1 MIIRG
6 LIILFLFIS
15 STQKDTHPIRSIA
28 AVPELSGNCVLL
40 LSEFINNS
48 QTKQE
53 ILSNE
58 LLNFS
63 TKVKE
68 INDNFNSL
76 RSDEQ
81 ELFGYTT
88 LINKFKVEDD
98 HFDDVLLALE
108 NTGPL
113 TQSQMMKFSD
123 LKKKVELLTSKYNE
137 LSKFRD
143 NFIHQQQKNSSEI
156 LSSKWSNHGDK
167 HKKAKSFS
175 EAKKLSESEA
185 QYLPELDNQVIEKF
199 VIQNYDKG
207 YILDRGNKGIWIYMY
222 FDSQIGFNNGISTN
236 WIRVEVQSSTYHG
249 HPADPARVRQ
259 AVGDAAFEFLE
270 RNFQSTLD

>member
-1 MIIRG
+1 MIIRD
-6 LIILFLFIS
+6 LIILFLFIGC
-15 STQKDTHPIRSIA
+15 TLQHTHSIRSIA
-28 AVPELSGNCVLL
+28 SAPELPTNCAAIV
-40 LSEFINNS
+40 S
-48 QTKQE
+48 QFANIPQNKQE
-53 ILSNE
+53 TLTNE

-63 TKVKE
+63 SKVKE
-68 INDNFNSL
+68 INDNYNSL

-81 ELFGYTT
+81 ELFGYTI

-98 HFDDVLLALE
+98 QFDEVLLALDY
-108 NTGPL
+108 NGPL
-113 TQSQMMKFSD
+113 TQNQMMKFSD

-137 LSKFRD
+137 LSKFRE
-143 NFIHQQQKNSSEI
+143 NFIQEQQKYSSEI

-185 QYLPELDNQVIEKF
+185 QYLPEIDNQIIEKF

-207 YILDRGNKGIWIYMY
+207 YILDRGNKGIWIYMHI
-222 FDSQIGFNNGISTN
+222 DSQVGFNNGISTN

-249 HPADPARVRQ
+249 HPADPARVRH
-259 AVGDAAFEFLE
+259 AVGDTAFEFLE
-270 RNFQSTLD
+270 RNSQSTLD